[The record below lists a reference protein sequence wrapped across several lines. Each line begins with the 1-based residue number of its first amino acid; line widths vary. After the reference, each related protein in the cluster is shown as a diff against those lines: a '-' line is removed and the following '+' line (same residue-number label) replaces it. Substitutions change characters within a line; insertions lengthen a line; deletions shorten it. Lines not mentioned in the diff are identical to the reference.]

1 MLVDCLVLQVGPLV
15 VLFDMPLDQGPITS
29 VAVAMDRHICGDEV
43 SDEQTEGSRME
54 ILNLVKHIYFFDKT

>member
-1 MLVDCLVLQVGPLV
+1 
-15 VLFDMPLDQGPITS
+15 MPLDQGPITS